1 MPLDLSLA
9 DGRATL
15 RGVLNAR
22 WLRRMSVGHD
32 QSSDG
37 SVASFASARPSSPEP
52 TPSPPGKG
60 LGLGLG
66 LGLALT
72 P

>member
-9 DGRATL
+9 DGRATV

-52 TPSPPGKG
+52 TPSPPGNG
-60 LGLGLG
+60 LGLE